1 MFKSK
6 LDNKSEQNIINML
19 LDHDQLTNDQLSKIK
34 KGSPEIGK
42 TELET
47 AFEFKFTDEDKIL
60 STLSSTYHLETIN
73 LSEKKISEELFDI
86 LSLNFLETHQIAPFE
101 IIGNLLKISIPDGSK
116 LSLVKTIENMSGK
129 RVEIFSSGLSDIG
142 NYIDKIKNIKESGA
156 ETDLSK
162 ASLERNEVQEEM
174 VTVDDDIIEFG
185 NKIIGNAV
193 DMGASDIHIE
203 CFRETAKVRYRIDGI
218 LREMDNLSSVLF
230 PQYDAIVAR
239 IKIISKL
246 DIAERRKPQ
255 DGAASFK
262 TDKKEVDLRVSILP
276 SVNKERVVMRILDK
290 SAGDVTLDEL
300 GFETQDLEKLK
311 KAVSSPQGMVLVT
324 GPTGSGKTTTLY
336 SILKHINKP
345 EMNILTAEDPVEY
358 ELDGVGQVQVKESIG
373 FGFEESLRSF
383 LRQDPEVI
391 LVGEIRDQATVEIAL
406 KASLTGHLVFST
418 LHTNDAPSSITRLL
432 NMGTPNYL
440 ISAALTLIMAQR
452 LARKNCAECAEIDE
466 NITPKVLNDIGLA
479 TALHDRAKIYK
490 GKGCDK
496 CGNSGYKGRMGIY
509 EILLVDRDLKNGI
522 LQNLTQT
529 ELEGIAKKNGF
540 KTMQQMAHDLLL
552 SGELSYSEYDRVI
565 QSDAK

>member
-1 MFKSK
+1 MRKNQVIAPKSPLLPYEFAKTQRVIAFEQDQQAQVISEQPLTKELFQELYRFLTNHFKSYTCTPI
-6 LDNKSEQNIINML
+6 EF
-19 LDHDQLTNDQLSKIK
+19 DQLLTEYYSAGDDDGISNSSL
-34 KGSPEIGK
+34 PENFDLQSFANTLAP
-42 TELET
+42 TE
-47 AFEFKFTDEDKIL
+47 D
-60 STLSSTYHLETIN
+60 
-73 LSEKKISEELFDI
+73 
-86 LSLNFLETHQIAPFE
+86 
-101 IIGNLLKISIPDGSK
+101 LL
-116 LSLVKTIENMSGK
+116 
-129 RVEIFSSGLSDIG
+129 
-142 NYIDKIKNIKESGA
+142 SGA
-156 ETDLSK
+156 ND
-162 ASLERNEVQEEM
+162 AP
-174 VTVDDDIIEFG
+174 IIKLING
-185 NKIIGNAV
+185 VISQAIK
-193 DMGASDIHIE
+193 DRASDIHFEPYEENFII
-203 CFRETAKVRYRIDGI
+203 RYRVDGI
-218 LREMDNLSSVLF
+218 LQQVLTHDSRLSAPIISRL
-230 PQYDAIVAR
+230 
-239 IKIISKL
+239 KIIARL

-262 TDKKEVDLRVSILP
+262 TDKKEVDLRVSVLP
-276 SVNKERVVMRILDK
+276 TVNKERVVMRILDK

-300 GFETQDLEKLK
+300 GFEPQDLEKLK

-452 LARKNCAECAEIDE
+452 LARKNCPECAEIDE
-466 NITPKVLNDIGLA
+466 NITPKILNDIGLA

-540 KTMQQMAHDLLL
+540 KTMQQMGHDLLL

>member
-1 MFKSK
+1 MFKSE
-6 LDNKSEQNIINML
+6 LDRTSEQNIINMMC
-19 LDHDQLTNDQLSKIK
+19 DHGQISTDQLTKIK

-47 AFEFKFTDEDKIL
+47 AFEFNFVDEEKIL
-60 STLSSTYHLETIN
+60 NTLASTYSLEIVN
-73 LSEKKISEELFDI
+73 LSEKNIDEDNIEI
-86 LSLNFLETHQIAPFE
+86 LPLGFLKANQLAPFE
-101 IIGNLLKISIPDGSK
+101 VSDNLLKVSIPDGSK
-116 LSLVKTIENMSGK
+116 LSLIRSIENMSGK
-129 RVEIFSSGLSDIG
+129 KVEIFASSLSDISKF
-142 NYIDKIKNIKESGA
+142 IHKIRKQIEAGE
-156 ETDLSK
+156 ETDLTK
-162 ASLERNEVQEEM
+162 ANLERTEVVEEM
-174 VTVDDDIIEFG
+174 VTVDDDVIEFG

-203 CFRETAKVRYRIDGI
+203 CFRETAQVRFRIDGI
-218 LREMDNLSSVLF
+218 LKEMDGLSTLLF
-230 PQYDAIVAR
+230 DQYDAIVAR

-276 SVNKERVVMRILDK
+276 TVNKERVVMRILDK

-300 GFETQDLEKLK
+300 GFETQDLDKLK

-373 FGFEESLRSF
+373 YGFEEALRSF

-452 LARKNCAECAEIDE
+452 LARKNCQECAEVDE
-466 NITPKVLNDIGLA
+466 NITPKLLNDIGMD
-479 TALHDRAKIYK
+479 TALHDRAKIYR
-490 GKGCDK
+490 GKGCEK
-496 CGNSGYKGRMGIY
+496 CGHSGYKGRMGIY

-529 ELEGIAKKNGF
+529 ELESIAKKNGF
-540 KTMQQMAHDLLL
+540 KTMQQMGHDLLL
-552 SGELSYSEYDRVI
+552 SGELSYSEFDRVI
-565 QSDAK
+565 QAETK

>member
-6 LDNKSEQNIINML
+6 LDRTSEQNIINML
-19 LDHDQLTNDQLSKIK
+19 CDHSQITNDQLTKIK

-60 STLSSTYHLETIN
+60 NTLSSTYSLEIVN
-73 LSEKKISEELFDI
+73 LSEVKITEELFEI
-86 LSLNFLETHQIAPFE
+86 LSLRFLETNQIAPFE
-101 IIGNLLKISIPDGSK
+101 VSDNLLKIAIPDGSK
-116 LSLVKTIENMSGK
+116 LSLIKSIENMSGK
-129 RVEIFSSGLSDIG
+129 KVEIFASRITEVSNFIE
-142 NYIDKIKNIKESGA
+142 KIKKEVEAGEDS
-156 ETDLSK
+156 DLSK

-174 VTVDDDIIEFG
+174 VTVDDDVIEFG

-203 CFRETAKVRYRIDGI
+203 CFRETAQIRYRIDGI
-218 LREMDNLSSVLF
+218 LKEMDNLSSLLF
-230 PQYDAIVAR
+230 AQYDAIVAR

-262 TDKKEVDLRVSILP
+262 TDKKEVDLRVSVLP
-276 SVNKERVVMRILDK
+276 TVNKERVVMRILDK
-290 SAGDVTLDEL
+290 SAGDVTLDQL
-300 GFETQDLEKLK
+300 GFENHDLEKLK

-358 ELDGVGQVQVKESIG
+358 ELGGVGQVQVKESIG
-373 FGFEESLRSF
+373 FGFEEALRSF

-452 LARKNCAECAEIDE
+452 LARKNCSECAAIDE
-466 NITPKVLNDIGLA
+466 NITPKILHDIGLA

-496 CGNSGYKGRMGIY
+496 CGQSGYKGRMGIY

-529 ELEGIAKKNGF
+529 ELTSIAKKNGF
-540 KTMQQMAHDLLL
+540 KTMQEMGHDLLL
-552 SGELSYSEYDRVI
+552 SGDLSYSEYDRVI
-565 QSDAK
+565 QSETK

>member
-1 MFKSK
+1 MFKSQ
-6 LDNKSEQNIINML
+6 LDRTSEQNIINML
-19 LDHDQLTNDQLSKIK
+19 TDHGQITTDQLNKIK

-60 STLSSTYHLETIN
+60 NTLAATYSLEIID
-73 LSEKKISEELFDI
+73 LSKKKIDEENLQI
-86 LSLNFLETHQIAPFE
+86 LSFNFLKVNQVAPFE
-101 IIGNLLKISIPDGSK
+101 VSDNLLKVAIPDGSK
-116 LSLVKTIENMSGK
+116 LSLIRSIENMCGK
-129 RVEIFSSGLSDIG
+129 KVEIFASRLSEISSFIK
-142 NYIDKIKNIKESGA
+142 KIQNEVEAS
-156 ETDLSK
+156 EVTDLSQ
-162 ASLERNEVQEEM
+162 ANLERTEVVEEM
-174 VTVDDDIIEFG
+174 VTVDDDVIEFG
-185 NKIIGNAV
+185 NKIIGNAI

-203 CFRETAKVRYRIDGI
+203 CFRETAQVRFRIDGI
-218 LREMDNLSSVLF
+218 LKEMDGLSTLLF
-230 PQYDAIVAR
+230 AQYDAIVAR

-255 DGAASFK
+255 DGAASFS
-262 TDKKEVDLRVSILP
+262 TDKKSVDLRVSVLP
-276 SVNKERVVMRILDK
+276 TVNKERVVMRILDK
-290 SAGDVTLDEL
+290 STGDVTLDQL
-300 GFETQDLEKLK
+300 GFEPHDLDKLK

-358 ELDGVGQVQVKESIG
+358 ELNGVGQVQVKESIG
-373 FGFEESLRSF
+373 YGFEEALRSF

-452 LARKNCAECAEIDE
+452 LARKNCPDCAEVDE
-466 NITPKVLNDIGLA
+466 NITPKLLNDIGMD
-479 TALHDRAKIYK
+479 TAHHDRAKIYR
-490 GKGCDK
+490 GKGCEK
-496 CGNSGYKGRMGIY
+496 CNNSGYKGRMGIY

-529 ELEGIAKKNGF
+529 ELESIAKKNGF
-540 KTMQQMAHDLLL
+540 KTMQQMGHDLLL
-552 SGELSYSEYDRVI
+552 SGDLSYSEFDRVI
-565 QSDAK
+565 QAETK

>member
-19 LDHDQLTNDQLSKIK
+19 CDHDQLTDDQLNKIK

-42 TELET
+42 SELET
-47 AFEFKFTDEDKIL
+47 AFEFKFTDEEKIL
-60 STLSSTYHLETIN
+60 STLSSTYSLEIIDLTQI
-73 LSEKKISEELFDI
+73 EITEEIVNI
-86 LSLNFLETHQIAPFE
+86 LSLNFIQTHQIAPFE
-101 IIGNLLKISIPDGSK
+101 LNGNLLKISIPDGSK
-116 LSLVKTIENMSGK
+116 LSLVKSIENMSGK
-129 RVEIFSSGLSDIG
+129 RVEIFSSRLSDIG
-142 NYIDKIKNIKESGA
+142 NYIDKIKKAKDGEDS
-156 ETDLSK
+156 DLTK
-162 ASLERNEVQEEM
+162 ASLERNEVQEVM

-218 LREMDNLSSVLF
+218 LREMENLSSVLF

-262 TDKKEVDLRVSILP
+262 TDKKEVDLRVSVLP
-276 SVNKERVVMRILDK
+276 TVNRERVVMRILDK

-300 GFETQDLEKLK
+300 GFEPQDLEKLK

-358 ELDGVGQVQVKESIG
+358 ELDGVGQVQVRESIG

-452 LARKNCAECAEIDE
+452 LARKNCPECAEIDD
-466 NITPKVLNDIGLA
+466 NITPKILNDIGLA

>member
-19 LDHDQLTNDQLSKIK
+19 CDHDQLTDDQLNKIK

-42 TELET
+42 SELET
-47 AFEFKFTDEDKIL
+47 AFEFKFTDEEKIL
-60 STLSSTYHLETIN
+60 STLSSTYSLEIID
-73 LSEKKISEELFDI
+73 LSQIEITEEIVNI
-86 LSLNFLETHQIAPFE
+86 LSLNFIQTHQIAPFE
-101 IIGNLLKISIPDGSK
+101 INGNLLKISIPDGSK
-116 LSLVKTIENMSGK
+116 LSLVKSIENMSGK

-142 NYIDKIKNIKESGA
+142 KYIDKIKKAKDGEES
-156 ETDLSK
+156 DLSK
-162 ASLERNEVQEEM
+162 ASLERNEVQEVM

-218 LREMDNLSSVLF
+218 LREMENLSSVLF

-262 TDKKEVDLRVSILP
+262 TDKKEVDLRVSVLP
-276 SVNKERVVMRILDK
+276 TVNRERVVMRILDK

-300 GFETQDLEKLK
+300 GFEPQDLEKLK

-452 LARKNCAECAEIDE
+452 LARKNCPECAEIDD
-466 NITPKVLNDIGLA
+466 NITPKILNDIGLA

-540 KTMQQMAHDLLL
+540 KTMQQMGHDLLL

>member
-19 LDHDQLTNDQLSKIK
+19 CDHDQLTDDQLNKIK

-42 TELET
+42 SELET
-47 AFEFKFTDEDKIL
+47 AFEFKFTDEEKIL
-60 STLSSTYHLETIN
+60 STLASTYSLEIID
-73 LSEKKISEELFDI
+73 LSQIEITEEIVNI
-86 LSLNFLETHQIAPFE
+86 LSLNFIQTHQIAPFE
-101 IIGNLLKISIPDGSK
+101 INGNLLKISIPDGSK
-116 LSLVKTIENMSGK
+116 LSLVKSIENMSGK
-129 RVEIFSSGLSDIG
+129 RVEIFSSGLSDIS
-142 NYIDKIKNIKESGA
+142 NYLDKLKKVKDGGES
-156 ETDLSK
+156 DLSK
-162 ASLERNEVQEEM
+162 ASLERNEVQEVM

-218 LREMDNLSSVLF
+218 LREMENLSSVLF

-262 TDKKEVDLRVSILP
+262 TDKKEVDLRVSVLP
-276 SVNKERVVMRILDK
+276 TVNRERVVMRILDK

-300 GFETQDLEKLK
+300 GFEPQDLEKLK

-452 LARKNCAECAEIDE
+452 LARKNCPECAEIDD
-466 NITPKVLNDIGLA
+466 NITPKILNDIGLA

-540 KTMQQMAHDLLL
+540 KTMQQMGHDLLL